1 MIIRP
6 VKTQIYNVKDQCNRE
21 IIQKVD
27 RLLHRETQKEQV
39 HTSTFYLATSKLQ
52 HIQRHMHFT
61 LGKKNTYRYFLLY
74 PSLFLFAPRMGIK
87 YDINYNYTFKIE
99 KLQLLIIFVFV
110 QLQD

>member
-27 RLLHRETQKEQV
+27 RLLHKETQKELA

-52 HIQRHMHFT
+52 RYMHFT
-61 LGKKNTYRYFLLY
+61 LGKKNTYRNFLLY

-87 YDINYNYTFKIE
+87 YDINYKIY
-99 KLQLLIIFVFV
+99 I
-110 QLQD
+110 